1 MGRKTVYN
9 NLTSEEQITR
19 ISDENKYLKKE
30 FLDYLRSISR
40 SEETISQYSHDLNI
54 FFVWNLEN
62 NDNKDFVNIKKRDF
76 IKFQNAALNDW
87 GWSSSR
93 IRRVKSC
100 ISSMS
105 NFIEN
110 IMDEEEGYENYR
122 SCINKIENPV
132 NEKVREKT
140 VFTAEELQGL
150 LDKLCEDEQ
159 YEKACVLALAMCSG
173 RRKAELLRF
182 KVSYFDD
189 ENVVFGSLYKTP
201 EKVKTK
207 GRGKNGKLL
216 ELYTL
221 KKPFDPYLKLWL
233 KQREE
238 MGVDDEYLFPNIQ
251 IETLNSWALTFSK
264 ILQRDFYWHSLR
276 HYFVTYLS
284 QCNIPS
290 MVIKEI
296 VGWEGIEMI
305 SVYDDRSSDEM
316 LSKYFDENGIKQID
330 STILSDL

>member
-9 NLTSEEQITR
+9 NLTSEEQIAR

-284 QCNIPS
+284 RCNIPTE
-290 MVIKEI
+290 VIKEI
-296 VGWEGIEMI
+296 GGWSDISTVGI
-305 SVYDDRSSDEM
+305 YLDRSSDEM

-330 STILSDL
+330 STTLSDL